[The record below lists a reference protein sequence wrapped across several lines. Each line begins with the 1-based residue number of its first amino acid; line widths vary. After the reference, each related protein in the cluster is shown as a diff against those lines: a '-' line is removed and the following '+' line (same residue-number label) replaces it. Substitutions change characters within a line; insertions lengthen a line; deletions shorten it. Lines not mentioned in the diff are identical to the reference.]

1 MKAHT
6 FVARGLI
13 VLALALGG
21 SAFAQKEQWLEYH
34 PITEP
39 ESYQFLELSTNP
51 PPGMA
56 VPKCNAQP
64 YFGHW
69 TTPMDPAGRWLCLDR
84 NRKSGPYDRIF
95 VDAAGTGKFDEKAV
109 IIAKRMDS
117 YNAFFD
123 PVKIV
128 FKGED
133 GPVAYHLLV
142 RSVLYDG
149 GKPELLLSSGGSYVG
164 SVEIGGQKRRI
175 ELIDGNVNGSFNDQ
189 GPALGERDS
198 LVIKGAAKD
207 SRRYLGRMVE
217 VDGAFY
223 RIEVAR
229 DGAYVKI
236 QKAENVVL
244 GQVRVPET
252 ISEFV
257 AVGENG
263 HFVRKPVK
271 GEFTL
276 PVGRY
281 RPVGWTIER
290 KDGKGAAWTL
300 NGYGFQK
307 NSEFDV
313 AASQAAVVAAGEP
326 VRVLLQRDEGSSP
339 IDFRLEFRGPSDET
353 VRFLK
358 GGQNPSPPKLM
369 LASADGVYHWT
380 NSFEFG

>member
-6 FVARGLI
+6 FVARGLAI
-13 VLALALGG
+13 LGLALGT

-34 PITEP
+34 PVTEP
-39 ESYQFLELSTNP
+39 RSYHFLELTTNP

-95 VDAAGTGKFDEKAV
+95 VDVAGAGKFDEKTA
-109 IIAKRMDS
+109 IDAKRMDS
-117 YNAFFD
+117 YSAYFE
-123 PVKIV
+123 PVKMV

-133 GPVAYHLLV
+133 GPISYHLQL
-142 RSVLYDG
+142 RSMLYDG
-149 GKPELLLSSGGSYVG
+149 GKPELLLSSGGTYVG
-164 SVEIGGQKRRI
+164 TVDIGGQKRRI
-175 ELIDGNVNGSFNDQ
+175 ELIDGNVNGCFNDL
-189 GPALGERDS
+189 GPSLGERDS
-198 LVIKGAAKD
+198 ISIKGVEH
-207 SRRYLGRMVE
+207 YLGRMVE

-229 DGAYVKI
+229 DGAFVKI

-276 PVGRY
+276 PLGHY
-281 RPVGWTIER
+281 QPVDWTIER
-290 KDGKGAAWTL
+290 KDSKGAAWTL
-300 NGYGFQK
+300 NGYSFK
-307 NSEFDV
+307 KTSEFDV
-313 AASQAAVVAAGEP
+313 RASQPAVVAAGEP

-339 IDFRLEFRGPSDET
+339 MDFRLEFRGPADET

-358 GGQNPSPPKLM
+358 GGQNPQPPKLV